1 MCSIAHTAEQPIGLG
16 GAILPEHRHV
26 CAFFNSAD
34 EEHRVMLP
42 FIKEGLERGEKA
54 FHIVDPDL
62 RADYMRRF
70 QDDGIAVDPLET
82 SGQLVVRVWEEVH
95 LRNARFDQGAMLGLI
110 EEVLQGAKAEGYPL
124 TRFVAH
130 MEWALTEH
138 PGVND
143 IVEYEARLNYVTP
156 RYKDPVI

>member
-1 MCSIAHTAEQPIGLG
+1 MSSAANTAEPPICMG
-16 GAILPEHRHV
+16 GAILAENRHI

-34 EEHRVMLP
+34 EEQRVMLP
-42 FIKEGLERGEKA
+42 FIKEGIERGEKA

-62 RADYMRRF
+62 RADYVRRLRE
-70 QDDGIAVDPLET
+70 DGIPMPSLEA
-82 SGQLVVRVWEEVH
+82 SGQFEVRVWEEVH
-95 LRNARFDQGAMLGLI
+95 LRDARFEQGAMLDLI
-110 EEVLQGAKAEGYPL
+110 QEVLDGGKAQGYPL

-130 MEWALTEH
+130 MEWALTEY